1 MFEVCTRRHSLV
13 EKNLDTKKARA
24 AYAWLMA
31 NNPTYKHWIDQHKEW
46 REKNG
51 HLSHPKR
58 NLETATLLLHSEGIE
73 TACFPI
79 LYARH
84 QFGDTNIKSRLTGGH
99 LYGNMPTKLSHK
111 AVPSIKRSFLRKC
124 LSRCAAYATN
134 PMLVFLLYD
143 IAMARQISAGLSVS
157 ERKGLG
163 ADIIEGNKHYSE
175 SYWRHEQDIN
185 ADMAV
190 SILYVLSHLATD
202 TTLSTHKSD
211 ASNTS

>member
-1 MFEVCTRRHSLV
+1 
-13 EKNLDTKKARA
+13 
-24 AYAWLMA
+24 
-31 NNPTYKHWIDQHKEW
+31 
-46 REKNG
+46 
-51 HLSHPKR
+51 
-58 NLETATLLLHSEGIE
+58 
-73 TACFPI
+73 
-79 LYARH
+79 
-84 QFGDTNIKSRLTGGH
+84 
-99 LYGNMPTKLSHK
+99 
-111 AVPSIKRSFLRKC
+111 
-124 LSRCAAYATN
+124 
-134 PMLVFLLYD
+134 MLVFLLYD

-202 TTLSTHKSD
+202 TTLSTHTSD